1 MATTVR
7 SIIDLALKEAG
18 VIGIGQTANDED
30 INDGFTLFSRMLA
43 QWQNKRW
50 LVPGLTDISAVANG
64 SISNT
69 IGLGQYYN
77 TLRPDKILSAYFK
90 QVNSGDVSYP
100 LNPIWSYEDYST
112 KIALKNLISWPSY
125 YFYDNAFPIGNVFIW
140 PVPSSTYEIH
150 LIVKM
155 PINVL
160 TEIESGAI
168 SDGGLG
174 YIDGLYSNVPLTGG
188 SGSGALAE
196 ITVNGGLVSIVSITN
211 GGKNYKNGDSLS
223 ASNADLGGSG
233 QNFIWIVNILTN
245 GLDSEINLP
254 DEYLEPIHYN
264 LCVRLV
270 SMYQLPINPVQ
281 GKLAITGLNVL
292 RNSNS
297 QISQLQMPNSLR
309 NNNGSGFYIF
319 NADQQ

>member
-1 MATTVR
+1 MSTTVR
-7 SIIDLALKEAG
+7 DIITLALKEAG
-18 VIGIGQTANDED
+18 VISMGQTANDED

-69 IGLGQYYN
+69 IGSGQYYN

-90 QVNSGDVSYP
+90 QLNSGDVSYP
-100 LNPIWSYEDYST
+100 LTPIWSREDYS
-112 KIALKNLISWPSY
+112 KIALKSLNSWPSY

-155 PINVL
+155 PINV
-160 TEIESGAI
+160 TTAIESGTI
-168 SDGGLG
+168 SDGGAG
-174 YIDGLYSNVPLTGG
+174 YIDGVYTNIALTGG
-188 SGSGALAE
+188 SGTGATAE
-196 ITVNGGLVSIVSITN
+196 LTVAGGLISNVSIIN
-211 GGKNYKNGDSLS
+211 GGKNYLVGNTLS
-223 ASNADLGGSG
+223 VNEEDIGGGSG
-233 QNFIWIVNILTN
+233 FVWIVGVLTN
-245 GLDSEINLP
+245 GLDSEIILP

-264 LCVRLV
+264 LCIRLV

-281 GKLAITGLNVL
+281 GKLAITSLNVL

-297 QISQLQMPNSLR
+297 QISQLQMPNSLK